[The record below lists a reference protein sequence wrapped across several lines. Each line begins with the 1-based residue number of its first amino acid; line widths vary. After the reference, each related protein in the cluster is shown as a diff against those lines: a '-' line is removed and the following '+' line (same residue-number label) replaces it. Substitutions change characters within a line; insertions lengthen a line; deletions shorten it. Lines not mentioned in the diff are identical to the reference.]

1 LEQRAAAVRNVE
13 IARKKLLDTCVDL
26 KNIVSKE
33 VDALLKDLPNAQ
45 DPGFETKYKT
55 VRKKLQNLFPKT
67 RNKSKQK
74 SKTKKK

>member
-1 LEQRAAAVRNVE
+1 MEQRAAAVRNVE

>member
-1 LEQRAAAVRNVE
+1 LEQRAAALRSLE
-13 IARKKLLDTCVDL
+13 IAQTTLHYTCDEM